1 MAQDQYPDSRI
12 LTIPAVDGYPLH
24 ARVWQR
30 QQAAGA
36 APAPVVIINP
46 ATSVLSRY
54 YSRFAAYL
62 HGHGYHVISYDY
74 RGIGDS
80 RPQQLRGFRAN
91 WLDWGGQDFEGV
103 LRYAEAHFPGS
114 PIQVVAHSVGGLLV
128 GLAPSS
134 HRVQRVFAMGSQFA
148 YWPDYAARRR
158 LPMYLRWHIAMPL
171 ITALFGYFPGKRL
184 GWLED
189 TPRGIVQDWN
199 AATPRLEQTWQ
210 HDARLATPAQQQALL
225 ENYARVS
232 ADWLALTV
240 TDDPFGT
247 EVATHRLLDYYRGS
261 ERTHLRLDPAQLD
274 GQGIGHFAYFHAR
287 HAESLWPM
295 ALQWLQQGTLAQE
308 IPGQRWVFAAGQG
321 AR

>member
-1 MAQDQYPDSRI
+1 MTQGKRPDSQT

-24 ARVWQR
+24 VRIWR
-30 QQAAGA
+30 QPEAA
-36 APAPVVIINP
+36 APVVIINP

-54 YSRFAAYL
+54 YSRFASYL
-62 HGHGYHVISYDY
+62 HSHGFHVVCYDY

-80 RPQQLRGFRAN
+80 RPQQLRHFQAN

-103 LRYAEAHFPGS
+103 LRYVIGAFPDS
-114 PIQVVAHSVGGLLV
+114 PIQLVAHSVGGLLV

-134 HRVQRVFAMGSQFA
+134 HRIERVFAMGSQFA
-148 YWPDYAARRR
+148 YWPDYAANRRV
-158 LPMYLRWHIAMPL
+158 PMYLRWHIVMPI

-189 TPRGIVQDWN
+189 TPTGIVQDWN
-199 AATPRLEQTWQ
+199 AATERLEQTWKN
-210 HDARLATPAQQQALL
+210 DARLRTPEQQQALVAQ
-225 ENYARVS
+225 YGRVA
-232 ADWLALTV
+232 ADWLAFTV

-261 ERTHLRLDPAQLD
+261 NRQHLRLDPAQLD

-287 HAESLWPM
+287 YADSLWPV
-295 ALQWLQQGTLAQE
+295 ALQWLQEGTLVEAV
-308 IPGQRWVFAAGQG
+308 PGQRWTFLAGQG

>member
-1 MAQDQYPDSRI
+1 MTQGKRPDSQT

-24 ARVWQR
+24 ARIWR
-30 QQAAGA
+30 QSEAA
-36 APAPVVIINP
+36 APVVIINP

-54 YSRFAAYL
+54 YSRFASYL
-62 HGHGYHVISYDY
+62 HGHGFHVVCYDY

-80 RPQQLRGFRAN
+80 RPQQLRHFQAN

-103 LRYAEAHFPGS
+103 LRYVIGAFPDS
-114 PIQVVAHSVGGLLV
+114 PIQLVAHSVGGLLV

-134 HRVQRVFAMGSQFA
+134 HRIERVFAMGSQFA
-148 YWPDYAARRR
+148 YWPDYAANRRV
-158 LPMYLRWHIAMPL
+158 PMYLRWHIVMP
-171 ITALFGYFPGKRL
+171 IFTALFGYFPGKRL

-189 TPRGIVQDWN
+189 TPTGIVQDWN
-199 AATPRLEQTWQ
+199 AATERLEQTWKN
-210 HDARLATPAQQQALL
+210 DARLRTPEQQQALVAQ
-225 ENYARVS
+225 YGRVA
-232 ADWLALTV
+232 ADWLAFTV

-261 ERTHLRLDPAQLD
+261 NRQHLRLDPAQLD

-287 HAESLWPM
+287 YADSLWPV
-295 ALQWLQQGTLAQE
+295 ALQWLQEGTLVEAV
-308 IPGQRWVFAAGQG
+308 PGQRWTFLAGQG

>member
-1 MAQDQYPDSRI
+1 MTQDKRPDSQT

-24 ARVWQR
+24 ARIWR
-30 QQAAGA
+30 QSEAA
-36 APAPVVIINP
+36 APVVIINP

-54 YSRFAAYL
+54 YSRFASYL
-62 HGHGYHVISYDY
+62 HSHGFHVVCYDY

-80 RPQQLRGFRAN
+80 RPQQLRHFQAN

-103 LRYAEAHFPGS
+103 LRYVIGAFPDS
-114 PIQVVAHSVGGLLV
+114 PIQLVAHSVGGLLV

-134 HRVQRVFAMGSQFA
+134 HRIERVFAMGSQFA
-148 YWPDYAARRR
+148 YWPDYAANRRV
-158 LPMYLRWHIAMPL
+158 PMYLRWHIVMPI

-189 TPRGIVQDWN
+189 TPTGIVQDWN
-199 AATPRLEQTWQ
+199 AATERLEQTWKN
-210 HDARLATPAQQQALL
+210 DARLRTPEQQQALVAQ
-225 ENYARVS
+225 YGRVA
-232 ADWLALTV
+232 ADWLAFTV

-261 ERTHLRLDPAQLD
+261 NRQHLRLDPAQLD

-287 HAESLWPM
+287 YADSLWPV
-295 ALQWLQQGTLAQE
+295 ALQWLQEGTLVE
-308 IPGQRWVFAAGQG
+308 GVPGQRWTFLAGQG

>member
-1 MAQDQYPDSRI
+1 MTQDKRPDSQT

-24 ARVWQR
+24 VRIWR
-30 QQAAGA
+30 QPEAA
-36 APAPVVIINP
+36 APVVIINP

-54 YSRFAAYL
+54 YSRFASYL
-62 HGHGYHVISYDY
+62 HSHGFHVVCYDY

-80 RPQQLRGFRAN
+80 RPQQLRHFQAN

-103 LRYAEAHFPGS
+103 LRYVIGAFPDS
-114 PIQVVAHSVGGLLV
+114 PIQLVAHSVGGLLV

-134 HRVQRVFAMGSQFA
+134 HRIERVFAMGSQFA
-148 YWPDYAARRR
+148 YWPDYAANRRV
-158 LPMYLRWHIAMPL
+158 PMHLRWHIVMPI

-189 TPRGIVQDWN
+189 TPTGIVQDWN
-199 AATPRLEQTWQ
+199 AATERLEQTWKN
-210 HDARLATPAQQQALL
+210 DARLRTPEQQQALVAQ
-225 ENYARVS
+225 YGRVA
-232 ADWLALTV
+232 ADWLAFTV

-261 ERTHLRLDPAQLD
+261 NRQHLRLDPAQLD

-287 HAESLWPM
+287 YADSLWPV
-295 ALQWLQQGTLAQE
+295 ALQWLQEGTLAE
-308 IPGQRWVFAAGQG
+308 GVPGQRWTFLAGQG

>member
-1 MAQDQYPDSRI
+1 MTQDKRPDSQT

-24 ARVWQR
+24 ARIWR
-30 QQAAGA
+30 QPEAA
-36 APAPVVIINP
+36 APVVIINP

-54 YSRFAAYL
+54 YSRFASYL
-62 HGHGYHVISYDY
+62 HSHGFHVVCYDY

-80 RPQQLRGFRAN
+80 RPQQLRHFQAN

-103 LRYAEAHFPGS
+103 LRYVIGAFPDS
-114 PIQVVAHSVGGLLV
+114 PIQLVAHSVGGLLV

-134 HRVQRVFAMGSQFA
+134 HRIERVFAMGSQFA
-148 YWPDYAARRR
+148 YWPDYAANRRV
-158 LPMYLRWHIAMPL
+158 PMYLRWHIVMPI

-189 TPRGIVQDWN
+189 TPTGIVQDWN
-199 AATPRLEQTWQ
+199 AATERLEQTWKN
-210 HDARLATPAQQQALL
+210 DARLRTPEQQQALVAQ
-225 ENYARVS
+225 YGRVA
-232 ADWLALTV
+232 ADWLAFTV

-261 ERTHLRLDPAQLD
+261 NRQHLRLDPAQLD

-287 HAESLWPM
+287 YADSLWPV
-295 ALQWLQQGTLAQE
+295 ALQWLQEGTLVEAV
-308 IPGQRWVFAAGQG
+308 PGQRWTFLAGQG

>member
-1 MAQDQYPDSRI
+1 MTQDKRPDSQT

-24 ARVWQR
+24 VRIWR
-30 QQAAGA
+30 QPEAA
-36 APAPVVIINP
+36 APVVIINP

-54 YSRFAAYL
+54 YSRFASYL
-62 HGHGYHVISYDY
+62 HSHGFHVVCYDY

-80 RPQQLRGFRAN
+80 RPQQLRHFQAN

-103 LRYAEAHFPGS
+103 LRYVIGAFPDS
-114 PIQVVAHSVGGLLV
+114 PIQLVAHSVGGLLV

-134 HRVQRVFAMGSQFA
+134 HRIERVFAMGSQFA
-148 YWPDYAARRR
+148 YWPDYAANRRV
-158 LPMYLRWHIAMPL
+158 PMYLRWHIVMPI

-189 TPRGIVQDWN
+189 TPTGIVQDWN
-199 AATPRLEQTWQ
+199 AATERLEQTWKN
-210 HDARLATPAQQQALL
+210 DARLRTPEQQQALVAQ
-225 ENYARVS
+225 YGRVA
-232 ADWLALTV
+232 ADWLAFTV

-261 ERTHLRLDPAQLD
+261 NRQHLRLDPAQLD

-287 HAESLWPM
+287 YADSLWPV
-295 ALQWLQQGTLAQE
+295 ALQWLQEGTLVEAV
-308 IPGQRWVFAAGQG
+308 PGQRWTFLAGQG

>member
-1 MAQDQYPDSRI
+1 MTQDKRPDSQT

-24 ARVWQR
+24 ARIWR
-30 QQAAGA
+30 QPEAA
-36 APAPVVIINP
+36 APVVIINP

-54 YSRFAAYL
+54 YSRFASYL
-62 HGHGYHVISYDY
+62 HGHGFHVVCYDY

-80 RPQQLRGFRAN
+80 RPQQLRHFQAN

-103 LRYAEAHFPGS
+103 LRYVIGAFPDS
-114 PIQVVAHSVGGLLV
+114 PIQLVAHSVGGLLV

-134 HRVQRVFAMGSQFA
+134 HRIERVFAMGSQFA
-148 YWPDYAARRR
+148 YWPDYAANRRV
-158 LPMYLRWHIAMPL
+158 PMYLRWHIVMPI

-189 TPRGIVQDWN
+189 TPTGIVQDWN
-199 AATPRLEQTWQ
+199 AATERLEQTWKN
-210 HDARLATPAQQQALL
+210 DARLRTPEQQQALVAQ
-225 ENYARVS
+225 YGRVA
-232 ADWLALTV
+232 ADWLAFTV

-261 ERTHLRLDPAQLD
+261 NRQHLRLDPAQLD

-287 HAESLWPM
+287 YADSLWPV
-295 ALQWLQQGTLAQE
+295 ALQWLQEGTLVEAV
-308 IPGQRWVFAAGQG
+308 PGQRWTFLAGQG

>member
-1 MAQDQYPDSRI
+1 MTQDKRPDSQT

-24 ARVWQR
+24 VRIWR
-30 QQAAGA
+30 QPEAA
-36 APAPVVIINP
+36 APVVIINP

-54 YSRFAAYL
+54 YSRFASYL
-62 HGHGYHVISYDY
+62 HSHGFHVVCYDY

-80 RPQQLRGFRAN
+80 RPQQLRHFQAN

-103 LRYAEAHFPGS
+103 LRYVIGAFPDS
-114 PIQVVAHSVGGLLV
+114 PIQLVAHSVGGLLV

-134 HRVQRVFAMGSQFA
+134 HRIERVFAMGSQFA
-148 YWPDYAARRR
+148 YWPDYAANRRV
-158 LPMYLRWHIAMPL
+158 PMYLRWHIVMPI

-189 TPRGIVQDWN
+189 TPTGIVQDWN
-199 AATPRLEQTWQ
+199 AATERLEQTWKN
-210 HDARLATPAQQQALL
+210 DARLRTPEQQQALVAQ
-225 ENYARVS
+225 YGRVA
-232 ADWLALTV
+232 ADWLAFTV

-261 ERTHLRLDPAQLD
+261 NRQHLRLDPAQLD

-287 HAESLWPM
+287 YADSLWPV
-295 ALQWLQQGTLAQE
+295 ALQWLQEGTLAE
-308 IPGQRWVFAAGQG
+308 GVPGQRWTFLAGQG

>member
-1 MAQDQYPDSRI
+1 MTQGKRPDSQT

-24 ARVWQR
+24 ARIWR
-30 QQAAGA
+30 QPE

-54 YSRFAAYL
+54 YSRFASYL
-62 HGHGYHVISYDY
+62 HGHGFHVVCYDY

-80 RPQQLRGFRAN
+80 RPQQLRHFQAN

-103 LRYAEAHFPGS
+103 LRYVIGAFPDS
-114 PIQVVAHSVGGLLV
+114 PIQLVAHSVGGLLV

-134 HRVQRVFAMGSQFA
+134 HRIERVFAMGSQFA
-148 YWPDYAARRR
+148 YWPDYAANRRV
-158 LPMYLRWHIAMPL
+158 PMYLRWHIVMPI

-189 TPRGIVQDWN
+189 TPTGIVQDWN
-199 AATPRLEQTWQ
+199 AATERLEQTWKN
-210 HDARLATPAQQQALL
+210 DARLRTPEQQQALVAQ
-225 ENYARVS
+225 YGRVA
-232 ADWLALTV
+232 ADWLAFTV

-261 ERTHLRLDPAQLD
+261 NRQHLRLDPAQLD

-287 HAESLWPM
+287 YADSLWPV
-295 ALQWLQQGTLAQE
+295 ALQWLQEGTLVEAV
-308 IPGQRWVFAAGQG
+308 PGQRWTFLAGQG

>member
-1 MAQDQYPDSRI
+1 MTQGKRPDSQT

-24 ARVWQR
+24 ARIWR
-30 QQAAGA
+30 QPEAA
-36 APAPVVIINP
+36 APVVIINP

-54 YSRFAAYL
+54 YSRFASYL
-62 HGHGYHVISYDY
+62 HSHGFHVVCYDY

-80 RPQQLRGFRAN
+80 RPQQLRHFQAN

-103 LRYAEAHFPGS
+103 LRYVIGAFPDS
-114 PIQVVAHSVGGLLV
+114 PIQLVAHSVGGLLV

-134 HRVQRVFAMGSQFA
+134 HRIERVFAMGSQFA
-148 YWPDYAARRR
+148 YWPDYAANRRV
-158 LPMYLRWHIAMPL
+158 PMYLRWHIVMPI

-189 TPRGIVQDWN
+189 TPTGIVQDWN
-199 AATPRLEQTWQ
+199 AATERLEQTWKN
-210 HDARLATPAQQQALL
+210 DARLRTPEQQQALVAQ
-225 ENYARVS
+225 YGRVA
-232 ADWLALTV
+232 ADWLAFTV

-261 ERTHLRLDPAQLD
+261 NRQHLRLDPAQLD

-287 HAESLWPM
+287 YADSLWPV
-295 ALQWLQQGTLAQE
+295 ALQWLQEGTLVEAV
-308 IPGQRWVFAAGQG
+308 PGQRWTFLAGQG

>member
-1 MAQDQYPDSRI
+1 MTQGKRPDSQT

-24 ARVWQR
+24 VRIWR
-30 QQAAGA
+30 QPEAA
-36 APAPVVIINP
+36 APVVIINP

-54 YSRFAAYL
+54 YSRFASYL
-62 HGHGYHVISYDY
+62 HSHGFHVVCYDY

-80 RPQQLRGFRAN
+80 RPQQLRHFQAN

-103 LRYAEAHFPGS
+103 LRYVIGAFPDS
-114 PIQVVAHSVGGLLV
+114 PIQLVAHSVGGLLV
-128 GLAPSS
+128 GLVPSS

-148 YWPDYAARRR
+148 YWPDYAANRRV
-158 LPMYLRWHIAMPL
+158 PMYLRWHIVMPI

-189 TPRGIVQDWN
+189 TPTGIVQDWN
-199 AATPRLEQTWQ
+199 AATERLEQTWKN
-210 HDARLATPAQQQALL
+210 DARLRTPEQQQALVAQ
-225 ENYARVS
+225 YGRVA
-232 ADWLALTV
+232 ADWLAFTV

-261 ERTHLRLDPAQLD
+261 NRQHLRLDPAQLD

-287 HAESLWPM
+287 YADSLWPV
-295 ALQWLQQGTLAQE
+295 ALQWLQEGTLVEAV
-308 IPGQRWVFAAGQG
+308 PGQRWTFLAGQG

>member
-1 MAQDQYPDSRI
+1 MTQDKRPDSQT

-24 ARVWQR
+24 VRIWR
-30 QQAAGA
+30 QSEAA
-36 APAPVVIINP
+36 APVVIINP

-54 YSRFAAYL
+54 YSRFASYL
-62 HGHGYHVISYDY
+62 HSHGFHVVCYDY

-80 RPQQLRGFRAN
+80 RPQQLRHFQAN

-103 LRYAEAHFPGS
+103 LRYVIGAFPDS
-114 PIQVVAHSVGGLLV
+114 PIQLVAHSVGGLLV

-134 HRVQRVFAMGSQFA
+134 HRIERVFAMGSQFA
-148 YWPDYAARRR
+148 YWPDYAANRRV
-158 LPMYLRWHIAMPL
+158 PMYLRWHIVMPI

-189 TPRGIVQDWN
+189 TPTGIVQDWN
-199 AATPRLEQTWQ
+199 AATERLEQTWKN
-210 HDARLATPAQQQALL
+210 DARLRTPEQQQALVAQ
-225 ENYARVS
+225 YGRVA
-232 ADWLALTV
+232 ADWLAFTV

-261 ERTHLRLDPAQLD
+261 NRQHLRLDPAQLD

-287 HAESLWPM
+287 YADSLWPV
-295 ALQWLQQGTLAQE
+295 ALQWLQEGTLVEAV
-308 IPGQRWVFAAGQG
+308 PGQRWTFLAGQG

>member
-1 MAQDQYPDSRI
+1 MTQDKRPDSQT

-24 ARVWQR
+24 ARIWR
-30 QQAAGA
+30 QSEAA
-36 APAPVVIINP
+36 APVVIINP

-54 YSRFAAYL
+54 YSRFASYL
-62 HGHGYHVISYDY
+62 HSHGFHVVCYDY

-80 RPQQLRGFRAN
+80 RPQQLRHFQAN

-103 LRYAEAHFPGS
+103 LRYVIGAFPDS
-114 PIQVVAHSVGGLLV
+114 PIQLVAHSVGGLLV

-134 HRVQRVFAMGSQFA
+134 HRIERVFAMGSQFA
-148 YWPDYAARRR
+148 YWPDYAANRRV
-158 LPMYLRWHIAMPL
+158 PMYLRWHIVMPI

-189 TPRGIVQDWN
+189 TPTGIVQDWN
-199 AATPRLEQTWQ
+199 AATERLEQTWKN
-210 HDARLATPAQQQALL
+210 DARLRTPEQQQALVAQ
-225 ENYARVS
+225 YGRVA
-232 ADWLALTV
+232 ADWLAFTV

-261 ERTHLRLDPAQLD
+261 NRQHLRLDPAQLD

-287 HAESLWPM
+287 YADSLWPV
-295 ALQWLQQGTLAQE
+295 ALQWLQEGTLVEAV
-308 IPGQRWVFAAGQG
+308 PGQRWTFLAGQG

>member
-1 MAQDQYPDSRI
+1 MTQDKRPDSQT

-24 ARVWQR
+24 ARIWR
-30 QQAAGA
+30 QSEAA
-36 APAPVVIINP
+36 APVVIINP

-54 YSRFAAYL
+54 YSRFASYL
-62 HGHGYHVISYDY
+62 HGHGFHVVCYDY

-80 RPQQLRGFRAN
+80 RPQQLRHFQAN

-103 LRYAEAHFPGS
+103 LRYVIGAFPDS
-114 PIQVVAHSVGGLLV
+114 PIQLVAHSVGGLLV

-134 HRVQRVFAMGSQFA
+134 HRIERVFAMGSQFA
-148 YWPDYAARRR
+148 YWPDYAANRRV
-158 LPMYLRWHIAMPL
+158 PMYLRWHIVMPI

-189 TPRGIVQDWN
+189 TPTGIVQDWN
-199 AATPRLEQTWQ
+199 AATERLEQTWKN
-210 HDARLATPAQQQALL
+210 DARLRTPEQQQALVAQ
-225 ENYARVS
+225 YGRVA
-232 ADWLALTV
+232 ADWLAFTV

-261 ERTHLRLDPAQLD
+261 NRQHLRLDPAQLD

-287 HAESLWPM
+287 YADSLWPV
-295 ALQWLQQGTLAQE
+295 ALQWLQEGTLVEAV
-308 IPGQRWVFAAGQG
+308 PGQRWTFLAGQG

>member
-1 MAQDQYPDSRI
+1 MTQGKRPDSQT

-24 ARVWQR
+24 ARIWR
-30 QQAAGA
+30 QSEAA
-36 APAPVVIINP
+36 APVVIINP

-54 YSRFAAYL
+54 YSRFASYL
-62 HGHGYHVISYDY
+62 HSHGFHVVCYDY

-80 RPQQLRGFRAN
+80 RPQQLRHFQAN

-103 LRYAEAHFPGS
+103 LRYVIGAFPDS
-114 PIQVVAHSVGGLLV
+114 PIQLVAHSVGGLLV

-134 HRVQRVFAMGSQFA
+134 HRIERVFAMGSQFA
-148 YWPDYAARRR
+148 YWPDYAANRRV
-158 LPMYLRWHIAMPL
+158 PMYLRWHIVMPI

-189 TPRGIVQDWN
+189 TPTGIVQDWN
-199 AATPRLEQTWQ
+199 AATERLEQTWKN
-210 HDARLATPAQQQALL
+210 DARLRTPEQQQALVAQ
-225 ENYARVS
+225 YGRVA
-232 ADWLALTV
+232 ADWLAFTV

-261 ERTHLRLDPAQLD
+261 NRQHLRLDPAQLD

-287 HAESLWPM
+287 YADSLWPV
-295 ALQWLQQGTLAQE
+295 ALQWLQEGTLVEAV
-308 IPGQRWVFAAGQG
+308 PGQRWTFLAGQG

>member
-1 MAQDQYPDSRI
+1 MTQGKRPDSQT

-24 ARVWQR
+24 ARIWR
-30 QQAAGA
+30 QSEAA
-36 APAPVVIINP
+36 APVVIINP

-54 YSRFAAYL
+54 YSRFASYL
-62 HGHGYHVISYDY
+62 HSHGFHVVCYDY

-80 RPQQLRGFRAN
+80 RPQQLRHFQAN

-103 LRYAEAHFPGS
+103 LRYVIGAFPDS
-114 PIQVVAHSVGGLLV
+114 PIQLVAHSVGGLLV

-134 HRVQRVFAMGSQFA
+134 HRIERVFAMGSQFA
-148 YWPDYAARRR
+148 YWPDYAANRRV
-158 LPMYLRWHIAMPL
+158 PMYLRWHIVMPI

-189 TPRGIVQDWN
+189 TPTGIVQDWN
-199 AATPRLEQTWQ
+199 AATERLEQTWKN
-210 HDARLATPAQQQALL
+210 DARLRTPEQQQALVAQ
-225 ENYARVS
+225 YGRVA
-232 ADWLALTV
+232 ADWLAFTV

-261 ERTHLRLDPAQLD
+261 NRQHLRLDPAQLD

-287 HAESLWPM
+287 YAESLWPM

-308 IPGQRWVFAAGQG
+308 MPGQRWVFAAGQG
-321 AR
+321 TR